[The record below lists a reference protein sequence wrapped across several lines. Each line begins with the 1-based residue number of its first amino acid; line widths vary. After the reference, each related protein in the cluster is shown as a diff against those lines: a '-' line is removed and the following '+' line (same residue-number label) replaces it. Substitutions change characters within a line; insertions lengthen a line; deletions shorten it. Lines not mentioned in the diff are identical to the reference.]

1 MLRQIIDIYRTIL
14 TKTLKIK
21 SYNINKY
28 LSTQTNTKI
37 DNIYRFMKNKKSY
50 QNNST
55 SNL

>member
-14 TKTLKIK
+14 TKTLQIK

-50 QNNST
+50 PNNST